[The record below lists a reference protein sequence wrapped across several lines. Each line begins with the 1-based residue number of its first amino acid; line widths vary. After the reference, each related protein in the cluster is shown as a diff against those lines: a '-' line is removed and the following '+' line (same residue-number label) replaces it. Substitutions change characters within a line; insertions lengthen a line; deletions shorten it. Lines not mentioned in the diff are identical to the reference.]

1 MKTSYLF
8 FVLLLLIACNNGNNT
23 DAAAPDT
30 TVVISTDTIPETRTS
45 VQSKAI
51 ATYSEPIADELNNWK
66 FAVSLYETK
75 KTFQFTLRIQCKE
88 VRVSDSLKI
97 PNFGIAPAI
106 EIRKGKEPLTCII
119 GFLDKN
125 KQFKEYKKVSFENEQ
140 LRVKTIQNYYVGA
153 YRTKVVER
161 P

>member
-1 MKTSYLF
+1 MKNSCLL
-8 FVLLLLIACNNGNNT
+8 FVLLLFIACNNGDGAN
-23 DAAAPDT
+23 APVPDT
-30 TVVISTDTIPETRTS
+30 TVVISADTIPEIRTS
-45 VQSKAI
+45 VQSKPI

-106 EIRKGKEPLTCII
+106 EIRKGKEPLSCII

-153 YRTKVVER
+153 YKTRVK
-161 P
+161 